1 MNNEIV
7 VNNGRSTN
15 SNLFHFRYYTEI
27 FSSSSET
34 DTNDESDAETDL
46 RGNHMDDDDDAAV
59 NSIANVVEKRRRE
72 LLRKQRRLLRRSQ
85 NANVNLIETLNATQA
100 ISKARKILTLTTSES
115 SSTDTDKD
123 DVISVSDDLSLT
135 ESVDDEDANETSQ
148 VHMPVALQVI

>member
-1 MNNEIV
+1 M
-7 VNNGRSTN
+7 
-15 SNLFHFRYYTEI
+15 
-27 FSSSSET
+27 
-34 DTNDESDAETDL
+34 D
-46 RGNHMDDDDDAAV
+46 DDDDDAAV
-59 NSIANVVEKRRRE
+59 NSIATVVEKRRRE